1 MIKNLLFLSIC
12 FVIMSCS
19 TPAKTEE
26 IKNEGVSPTSTS
38 VSGVFAPHLKIGEG
52 KFKIISKGTYLLLTI
67 PIEVIKRYETN
78 QKWEQKAAED
88 EDDINQVMLYNY
100 GLSLTLL
107 DTNNSPF
114 TDAGSFNHSVR
125 SEVANALLKGSGQL
139 YVEFF
144 KSYNEKDSLIQ
155 QSDFEMLVKNAVKF
169 TVNSDL
175 DFDDSMPGQSPSS
188 DNNLQT
194 ESNPIAQ
201 TSAASSSSC
210 QQWLKDYDSWVTNYI
225 SFMRKYKKNPG
236 DMSMLSDYSRLTSEM
251 SKWSNGN
258 SGCNDAAS
266 VARITQIA
274 SRMNREL
281 ASL

>member
-12 FVIMSCS
+12 LVIMSCS

-26 IKNEGVSPTSTS
+26 IKNEGVSPSSSS
-38 VSGVFAPHLKIGEG
+38 VSGVFAPHLKLGEG
-52 KFKIISKGTYLLLTI
+52 KFKIISKGTYLRLTV

-88 EDDINQVMLYNY
+88 EYDINQVMLFNY
-100 GLSLTLL
+100 DLTLTLL
-107 DTNNSPF
+107 DSNNSPF
-114 TDAGSFNHSVR
+114 TDAGSFDHSTT
-125 SEVANALLKGSGQL
+125 SEVANALLRGSGQL
-139 YVEFF
+139 YVEFY
-144 KSYNEKDSLIQ
+144 KSYSEKDSLRQ
-155 QSDFEMLVKNAVKF
+155 QSDFEMLANNAVKF
-169 TVNSDL
+169 TVNSSL

-194 ESNPIAQ
+194 ESNSIAQ

-225 SFMRKYKKNPG
+225 SFMRKYKKNPA
-236 DMSMLSDYSRLTSEM
+236 DASMLSDYSRLTSEM
-251 SKWSNGN
+251 SKWSKGN

-266 VARITQIA
+266 IARITQIA
-274 SRMNREL
+274 NRMNTAL